1 MSEPIVAHGGGHAAE
16 EPLAPFPFLTTGDH
30 HHGEEDAEILEQ
42 L

>member
-16 EPLAPFPFLTTGDH
+16 GPLAPFPFLTTGDND
-30 HHGEEDAEILEQ
+30 GEEDAESLEQ